1 MKRTFVRLLLLS
13 LTYAASHPVTAGPI
27 IPLFAGS
34 PAFEGKVL
42 DAATGKP
49 LAGVFIL
56 ATWHDFTPW
65 SYTHDTSQDAGW
77 THCSQMINALNTVSG
92 ADGGY
97 AFPAWSGKRGRCWYM
112 AKGEPTLTLF
122 KPGYEVAVYTSKG
135 AGQSYKVGP
144 DVSIP
149 MWGGTTLKMQPLGF
163 HYYDGSQDSH
173 VAALMNYAISLSD
186 ALAGQDSCYWEVVK
200 PALTMTLQEQRRLVR
215 YGSDKLDLRLDD
227 PQFLERVFGPRCVPA
242 GALEALERQAA
253 AIAPDAPILPYVQ
266 APDRHNPGFME
277 GALSAGPDD
286 LHDQILKEQAAGSA
300 DDGKSIMYH
309 AKLDPAN
316 PYYLMMVRIATP
328 VGTGPDQSYQSIADG
343 RGLFHE
349 GIYGYVCG
357 TYAGLSPDRP
367 PSQHIGLDHACTW
380 VTALGPKSQ
389 VGRDV
394 YDAEHGAWL
403 LTGHSLVRPA
413 GESSP
418 ALIEI
423 HAPASSEVTTTL
435 EAAGPNRWRLPPA
448 GQHFSL
454 SIAASG
460 QADAQQG
467 LVVDN
472 VSISGNT
479 DILSTAD
486 IHDLVLAC
494 QFRIVGGPS
503 SVVILSKDD
512 AHCYMPSRA
521 EGWMTVKRGPGM
533 QATSSKRLDW
543 QVTAQ
548 GLPQYSAAMDLIN
561 TANQVYVFSFP
572 LRDDPQWDE
581 KQLRLLDE
589 PARQK
594 LVALLGAEKGWNKGV
609 LTEVP
614 SAKGTRYVGFVF
626 RDGKHELD
634 LFFTTS
640 VIIEGA
646 LDGEFVVGTLQSG
659 ARDDLNDWITRHAQP
674 LLQSH

>member
-1 MKRTFVRLLLLS
+1 MKRAFVRLLLLA
-13 LTYAASHPVTAGPI
+13 LTCAVLHPVTAGPI
-27 IPLFAGS
+27 IPVSAGS
-34 PAFEGKVL
+34 PAFEGKVV

-65 SYTHDTSQDAGW
+65 SYTLDTSKDAGW
-77 THCSQMINALNTVSG
+77 THCSQMINALSTVSG

-112 AKGEPTLTLF
+112 AKGEPALALF
-122 KPGYEVAVYTSKG
+122 KPGYEVAVYSSKG
-135 AGQSYKVGP
+135 AGLSYQVGP
-144 DVSIP
+144 DVSVP
-149 MWGGTTLKMQPLGF
+149 MWGGTALKMHPLGF
-163 HYYDGSQDSH
+163 HYYDGSDSH
-173 VAALMNYAISLSD
+173 VAALRNYAVSLSD
-186 ALAGQDSCYWEVVK
+186 ALANHDSCYWEVAK
-200 PALTMTLQEQRRLVR
+200 PAVAMALQEQRRLVR
-215 YGSDKLDLRLDD
+215 YGSERLDLRPDD
-227 PQFLERVFGPRCVPA
+227 PQVLERVFGPHCAPA
-242 GALEALERQAA
+242 GALEALEQQAA
-253 AIAPDAPILPYVQ
+253 TIGPDTPALPYVQ
-266 APDRHNPGFME
+266 APDRHDPDFME
-277 GALSAGPDD
+277 GVLSAGPDD
-286 LHDQILKEQAAGSA
+286 LQDQILKEQAAAGQA
-300 DDGKSIMYH
+300 DGKSIIYH
-309 AKLDPAN
+309 VKLDSAN
-316 PYYLMMVRIATP
+316 PYYLTTVSVAAP
-328 VGTGPDQSYQSIADG
+328 AGAGPDPSYRSLGDG
-343 RGLFHE
+343 RTLFRQ
-349 GIYGYVCG
+349 GIYGYACG
-357 TYAGLSPDRP
+357 VHAGTSPSGS
-367 PSQHIGLDHACTW
+367 PSQRTDLNQCSW
-380 VTALGPKSQ
+380 VTALGPKGQ
-389 VGRDV
+389 VGRDI

-403 LTGHSLVRPA
+403 LTEHSLVRPA

-423 HAPASSEVTTTL
+423 HAPVSSEVTTTL
-435 EAAGPNRWRLPPA
+435 EAAGPNRWRLPPV

-454 SIAASG
+454 SITASG
-460 QADAQQG
+460 QADAQKG

-472 VSISGNT
+472 VPISGNT
-479 DILSTAD
+479 DILSTAE

-494 QFRIVGGPS
+494 QFPIVGGPS

-512 AHCYMPSRA
+512 AHCYMPSRT
-521 EGWMTVKRGPGM
+521 EGWMTVKRGPGI
-533 QATSSKRLDW
+533 QVTSSKRLDW

-548 GLPQYSAAMDLIN
+548 GLPQYTAAMDLIN

-594 LVALLGAEKGWNKGV
+594 LVALLGAEKGWNKGP
-609 LTEVP
+609 LTEIP

-646 LDGEFVVGTLQSG
+646 LDGEFVVGTFQSG
-659 ARDDLNDWITRHAQP
+659 TRDDLIDWITRYAK
-674 LLQSH
+674 